1 MQRIVIL
8 GGGFAGVKC
17 ARTLRKLLPRQ
28 DYEIIVFNREN
39 HMVFHPLLAEVASA
53 AVQPKDVGA
62 PLRQLLQHVQCRT
75 EDVLNIDLEKGVVE
89 YEAHDGSRRQMS
101 YDQLVLCCGSSPN
114 LGLIPGMDDH
124 AFGLKT
130 IGDGLAIQAHVMQ
143 MMEKAEVCDDPE
155 RRRWYLSFIV
165 VGGGF
170 SGVEVA
176 GEINDLVRKSR
187 KFFSNISEGDIS
199 VSIIHA
205 GDSILPEVNP
215 SLREFAQKKMEQTGV
230 RMCLKSAASR
240 ATSEGVTIN
249 GGILVRGGTIVCT
262 IGNTTQAII
271 ARLNVKKERGR
282 LVTEPDMSVPGH
294 KNVWAIGD
302 CAAIINAEDGKL
314 SPPVA
319 QFAER
324 QGTQVAHNIVHRL
337 RNEPTKPFTYKMLGQ
352 MCSIGGHSAV
362 AEMMGMRISGFL
374 AWFIWRGV
382 YLMKLPSIA
391 QQIKVGIEWGFDLI
405 FPRTLAHLRADQT
418 RRIGRAFYGAG
429 DFIFKQGDVA
439 TDFYVI
445 EHGEV
450 EVLKDEDGKHE
461 LIAILGPGDFFG
473 EAALM
478 DSRPRNATVRART
491 DVEVTLMGR
500 NVFTQISDALGPL
513 RDAVAGAIKRRTNV
527 LKNMEEFRHI
537 MDMIPLKTVMDALPG
552 APLHIDSSVE
562 EAISRIN
569 KHKLD
574 FCCVCDQQ
582 GHLLGLV
589 TRSDLLRAI
598 DLTAVAPEKAQS
610 QIKIKDIMMKDPIAI
625 PMDESTT
632 VAMLT
637 MREHGLKRLP
647 VFESNESRILRGYV
661 RIECIMDHVVSR
673 MNEAEQL
680 VPSNTQVTRE
690 LDMPPSSSEYTREID
705 RPSI

>member
-1 MQRIVIL
+1 MQRIIIL

-62 PLRQLLQHVQCRT
+62 PLRQLLQNVQCRT
-75 EDVLNIDLEKGVVE
+75 EDVLNLDLEKGVIE
-89 YEAHDGSRRQMS
+89 YEAHNGSRRQMS
-101 YDQLVLCCGSSPN
+101 YDQLVLCCGSSAN
-114 LGLIPGMDDH
+114 LGLVPGMDDH

-130 IGDGLAIQAHVMQ
+130 IGDALAIQAHIMQ

-155 RRRWYLSFIV
+155 RSRWYLSFIV

-187 KFFSNISEGDIS
+187 KFFSNISESDIS
-199 VSIIHA
+199 VTVIHA
-205 GDSILPEVNP
+205 GETILPEVNA
-215 SLREFAQKKMEQTGV
+215 SLREFAQTKMERAGV
-230 RMCLKSAASR
+230 RMCLKSTASR
-240 ATSEGVTIN
+240 ATSEGVTVN
-249 GGILVRGGTIVCT
+249 GGVLIRGGTIVCT

-271 ARLNVKKERGR
+271 QRLNLPKERGR
-282 LVTEPDMSVPGH
+282 LVTEADMSLPNH
-294 KNVWAIGD
+294 QNVWAIGD
-302 CAAIINAEDGKL
+302 CAAILNAVDGKL

-324 QGTQVAHNIVHRL
+324 QGAQVAHNIARRL
-337 RNEPTKPFTYKMLGQ
+337 RNEPTIPFSYKMLGQ
-352 MCSIGGHSAV
+352 MCSIGGQNAV

-382 YLMKLPSIA
+382 YLLKLPSID
-391 QQIKVGIEWGFDLI
+391 QQIKVGLEWGFDLI

-450 EVLKDEDGKHE
+450 EVLKDEGGKRE
-461 LIAILGPGDFFG
+461 LIALLGPGDFFG

-500 NVFTQISDALGPL
+500 NVFTQMSAALGPL
-513 RDAVAGAIKRRTNV
+513 RDAVASAIKRRTNV
-527 LKNMEEFRHI
+527 LKNMDEFRHI

-552 APLHIDSSVE
+552 APLHTNSSVE
-562 EAISRIN
+562 DAIARIN

-574 FCCVCDQQ
+574 FCCVTDNH
-582 GHLLGLV
+582 GHLIGLV

-598 DLTAVAPEKAQS
+598 DLAAVTPVKGSS
-610 QIKIKDIMMKDPIAI
+610 QVQIKDIMMKDPIAI

-647 VFESNESRILRGYV
+647 VFESNESRVLKGYV
-661 RIECIMDHVVSR
+661 RIENIMDQVVQR
-673 MNEAEQL
+673 LNESEQL
-680 VPSNTQVTRE
+680 VPSNTQLTRE
-690 LDMPPSSSEYTREID
+690 LDIPPSSSEYTRELD
-705 RPSI
+705 RPQ